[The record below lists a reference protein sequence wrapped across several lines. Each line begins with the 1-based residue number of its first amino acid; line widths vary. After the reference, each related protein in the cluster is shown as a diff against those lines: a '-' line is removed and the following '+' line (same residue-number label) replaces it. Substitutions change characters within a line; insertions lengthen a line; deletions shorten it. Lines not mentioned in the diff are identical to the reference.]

1 MEHPTPPAS
10 ALVLFAHGSPDPR
23 WREPFV
29 RLHEALEAEA
39 GPGRVWLAYM
49 EFARPT
55 LLDVIKC
62 LRGRGIRKV
71 KLLPLF
77 MSAGGH
83 VAADIPRQAAE
94 ALEVYR
100 DMTIQVLPPVGEHPL
115 LAGAL
120 HAIAREALARRTV
133 AVAARG

>member
-1 MEHPTPPAS
+1 MEHPIPPAT

-29 RLHEALEAEA
+29 RLQESIEAEE

-55 LLDVIKC
+55 LMDVVKC

-71 KLLPLF
+71 RLLPLF
-77 MSAGGH
+77 MASGGH
-83 VAADIPRQAAE
+83 MATDIPRQAAE
-94 ALEVYR
+94 ALAVYR
-100 DMTIQVLPPVGEHPL
+100 DISIQVLPPAGEHPFL
-115 LAGAL
+115 TEAL
-120 HAIAREALARRTV
+120 HAIAREALTRRTLPV
-133 AVAARG
+133 TR

>member
-1 MEHPTPPAS
+1 VEHPTQT
-10 ALVLFAHGSPDPR
+10 ALILFAHGSPDAR

-29 RLHEALEAEA
+29 RLHEALEDDA

-55 LLDVIKC
+55 LLDVVKC
-62 LRGRGIRKV
+62 LRGRGICKV
-71 KLLPLF
+71 RLLPLF

-83 VAADIPRQAAE
+83 VAADIPRQTAE

-100 DMTIQVLPPVGEHPL
+100 DMTIQILPPVGEHPL
-115 LAGAL
+115 MADAL
-120 HAIAREALARRTV
+120 HAIAREALHRRTL
-133 AVAARG
+133 AVAAR

>member
-1 MEHPTPPAS
+1 VEQPTPSPTV
-10 ALVLFAHGSPDPR
+10 LVLFAHGSPDPR

-29 RLHEALEAEA
+29 RLQESLEREL

-49 EFARPT
+49 EFARPS
-55 LLDVIKC
+55 LLDVVKF

-71 KLLPLF
+71 RLLPLF

-83 VAADIPRQAAE
+83 VAADIPRQTAE

-100 DMTIQVLPPVGEHPL
+100 DMTIQVLPPVGEHPVL
-115 LAGAL
+115 TEAL
-120 HAIAREALARRTV
+120 HAIAREALTRRTL
-133 AVAARG
+133 AVAR